1 MEYVDAFNEQE
12 RLIIGG
18 FIDLMAET
26 PYEKITVK
34 EIGAYRAL
42 SPRRACALP
51 TSHVNRQRTCKQR
64 THR

>member
-18 FIDLMAET
+18 LIDLMAET

-34 EIGAYRAL
+34 
-42 SPRRACALP
+42 
-51 TSHVNRQRTCKQR
+51 VK
-64 THR
+64 